1 MTYLSTDL
9 DSASYPQLVERLSEA
24 AAAYYNGDGLTM
36 ADVDYDTGVDAV
48 RAYEAANP
56 SEAIPHRL
64 FDVAAGNTTG
74 DVPHAVPMLS
84 LAKATTDAELD
95 AWWKRL
101 DGLIGPNVGLVVEP
115 KLDGIAISAEYRD
128 GRLFRVLTRG
138 DGQAGEDVTARI
150 PSGTVGLPRTTGLA
164 SQITVR
170 GEMVFTADQFAAANV
185 FRVAEGKSPFVNS
198 RNALA
203 GSVRRD
209 DLPADQRPPMTFFAY
224 GASVAEDHT
233 LLVNALDADGFETA
247 LHLGLDVA
255 GLGIHPTTVLDM
267 VKDRVSAIG
276 AARAS
281 FPCDIDGAV
290 IKVDSVRQQHDAGA
304 TSAHPRWAIA
314 WKYAAEEAS
323 TTLLDIDVQIG
334 RTGVHTPVARL
345 DPVFVGGT
353 TVTNVTLHNPSDLVA
368 RDVRPGDTVVVRR
381 AGDVIPEI
389 TGHIVRPDGSQPWE
403 MPTDCLRCGTE
414 LDQSEKRWRCVN
426 RDCTAGAG
434 ALLVYA
440 CSRDALDIEGAGEGT
455 ITALL
460 EAGLVRDLAD
470 LADLTV
476 DQVAGLAGFGDV
488 SARNLIDGVAAA
500 KAQPLHRLVTAL
512 GIRMTGRRM
521 SKRLAAHFGTLDNL
535 RGAYENRIV
544 EVEGIGPRRATV
556 IRAELSALDPL
567 LDRLVAQG
575 WNTVDENYG
584 VVRDETNLPL
594 AGETVVVTGS
604 VPGYGR
610 NEVND
615 LIERL
620 GGKSAGSVS
629 KNTTLLISAGP
640 GSSKHTKA
648 VDLGVRI
655 ESPEWLAGLAGN

>member
-1 MTYLSTDL
+1 MPSSFDTESEYRST
-9 DSASYPQLVERLSEA
+9 VEVLKTA
-24 AAAYYNGDGLTM
+24 AAAYYSGTGLDLTD
-36 ADVDYDTGVDAV
+36 AAYDAALDRV
-48 RAYEAANP
+48 RATEVENP
-56 SEAIPHRL
+56 SWVIDHGL
-64 FDVAAGNTTG
+64 FDVAAGTGAG
-74 DVPHAVPMLS
+74 DVPHTVPMLS
-84 LAKATTDAELD
+84 LNKATTDAELE
-95 AWWKRL
+95 AWWNRL
-101 DGLIGPNVGLVVEP
+101 DGLVGPNVEVVVEP

-128 GRLFRVLTRG
+128 GKLFRALTRG
-138 DGQAGEDVTARI
+138 DGQAGEDITAKI
-150 PSGTVGLPRTTGLA
+150 PTGTVGLPRTTRLA
-164 SQITVR
+164 TSIIVR
-170 GEMVFTADQFAAANV
+170 GELVFTREQFAAANE
-185 FRVAEGKSPFVNS
+185 FRVAEGKPAFVNA

-209 DLPADQRPPMTFFAY
+209 DLPADERPPMTFFAY
-224 GASVAEDHT
+224 SAVVAEDHT
-233 LLVNALDADGFETA
+233 ALVNDLDGDYFETA
-247 LHLGLDVA
+247 LHLGIDVA
-255 GLGIHPTTVLDM
+255 GLGIHPTCSLDE
-267 VKDRVSAIG
+267 VKARIAAIG
-276 AARAS
+276 DHRS
-281 FPCDIDGAV
+281 DFPCDIDGAV
-290 IKVDSVRQQHDAGA
+290 IKIDSVKRQHDAGA
-304 TSAHPRWAIA
+304 TGAHPRWALA

-323 TTLLDIDVQIG
+323 TTLLAIDVQIG

-353 TVTNVTLHNPSDLVA
+353 TVTNVTLHNPSDLEA

-389 TGHIVRPDGSQPWE
+389 TGHIQRPADSVPWD
-403 MPTDCLRCGTE
+403 MPTDCLRCGSE

-440 CSRDALDIEGAGEGT
+440 CSRDALDIEGAAEGT

-470 LADLTV
+470 LAELTV
-476 DQVAGLAGFGDV
+476 DQVAGLPGFGEV

-500 KAQPLHRLVTAL
+500 KNQPLHRLVTAL

-521 SKRLAAHFGTLDNL
+521 SKRLAAHFGTLEAL
-535 RGAYENRIV
+535 RDAYEAKLV
-544 EVEGIGPRRATV
+544 EVEGIGDRRAVV

-575 WNTVDENYG
+575 WNTFDENHG
-584 VVRDETNLPL
+584 VERDEADLPL

-620 GGKSAGSVS
+620 GGKSSGSVS

-648 VDLGVRI
+648 VDLGIRI
-655 ESPEWLAGLAGN
+655 ESPEWLAGLAGG